1 MVKLQALLVEARLA
15 DNVNPQ
21 LVRIAP
27 DIFCESV
34 GQANKIF
41 MNTAPLSA
49 DWKHSFLL
57 EAKGSPF
64 PG

>member
-1 MVKLQALLVEARLA
+1 MVKLQALRVEARLA

-41 MNTAPLSA
+41 MSTTPLSA
-49 DWKHSFLL
+49 
-57 EAKGSPF
+57 
-64 PG
+64 